1 MFNFGTDLA
10 DERAEICKKNI
21 KKNKIDGVE
30 IYNKKHND
38 KIDITR
44 VKVLNKNGEKKI
56 REKSW

>member
-21 KKNKIDGVE
+21 RKNEIDGIE
-30 IYNKKHND
+30 IENKDVND

-44 VKVLNKNGEKKI
+44 VKVLNENGEKKI
-56 REKSW
+56 RKENR

>member
-10 DERAEICKKNI
+10 DERAEICKKSI
-21 KKNKIDGVE
+21 RKNEIDGVE

-56 REKSW
+56 RKKSW